1 MRRILIT
8 IFATVLALPAS
19 GALSASGLN
28 ARSFTGI
35 GAGAEI
41 ATGSNT
47 NFNPTIGLTQ
57 GVTGWLSYYG
67 TVEAGYRFTD
77 PAWMA
82 RATVEFY
89 LLFFGLYGG
98 LQSNT
103 GSSSAADYGFPMG
116 VCIGLPE
123 PNIFVRLHLGAIAYT
138 KSHANEFQA
147 SLAVFYP
154 IWR

>member
-19 GALSASGLN
+19 GALSASGLG

-67 TVEAGYRFTD
+67 TVAAGYRFTD
-77 PAWMA
+77 PGIMA

-98 LQSNT
+98 VQSNT
-103 GSSSAADYGFPMG
+103 GTDRAADYGFPLG
-116 VCIGLPE
+116 LCAGLPDRD
-123 PNIFVRLHLGAIAYT
+123 ISLRLHLGSIIYT
-138 KSHANEFQA
+138 RSHANEFQA
-147 SLAVFYP
+147 AISAYFR
-154 IWR
+154 IW